1 MSLSLLWITVREIMQ
16 NSAKNLLSE
25 PATVNLLVVS
35 ERGDFESRYANIL
48 AGSRYEISQQV
59 EHIQALSDVRYD
71 QQQMM
76 LVMDVYHC
84 DCDQLQL
91 LSHISEQALMPV
103 AVFADTADDSAVE
116 QSVEAG
122 ISALII
128 GGIEHTRML
137 SILKL
142 AEARFKKAQ
151 AMKQEINELKTALA
165 DRKVIDRAKGL
176 VMEQRRCSEDEAYS
190 LMRTTAMNKNIKLAT
205 LAQQILTSSEAT
217 VSHSH

>member
-1 MSLSLLWITVREIMQ
+1 MREIMQ
-16 NSAKNLLSE
+16 NSANQLLSE
-25 PATVNLLVVS
+25 PETVNLLVVS

-48 AGSRYEISQQV
+48 GGSRYHISQQV
-59 EHIQALSDVRYD
+59 GQIQALSDVRYD

-128 GGIEHTRML
+128 GGIEHTRIL

-151 AMKQEINELKTALA
+151 RMKQEIHELKMALA

-176 VMEQRRCSEDEAYS
+176 LMDQRRCSENEAYS
-190 LMRTTAMNKNIKLAT
+190 MMRTTAMNKNIKLAT
-205 LAQQILTSSEAT
+205 LAQEILTSAEAT

>member
-1 MSLSLLWITVREIMQ
+1 MQ
-16 NSAKNLLSE
+16 NSVSQLLSE
-25 PATVNLLVVS
+25 TNVVSLLVVS
-35 ERGDFESRYANIL
+35 ERGDFESRYADIL
-48 AGSRYEISQQV
+48 HGSRYHISQQV
-59 EHIQALSDVRYD
+59 EHIQALSDVRYQ

-151 AMKQEINELKTALA
+151 QMKQEIHELKTALA

-176 VMEQRRCSEDEAYS
+176 VMDQRRCSENEAYAM
-190 LMRTTAMNKNIKLAT
+190 MRTTAMNKNIKLAT
-205 LAQQILTSSEAT
+205 LAQEILTSAQAT

>member
-1 MSLSLLWITVREIMQ
+1 MREIMQ
-16 NSAKNLLSE
+16 NSPNQLLSE
-25 PATVNLLVVS
+25 PETVNLLVVS

-48 AGSRYEISQQV
+48 NGSRYYISQQV
-59 EHIQALSDVRYD
+59 EQIQALSDVRYD

-84 DCDQLQL
+84 DCDQLKL
-91 LSHISEQALMPV
+91 LSLISEQALMPV

-151 AMKQEINELKTALA
+151 RMKQEINELKMALA

-176 VMEQRRCSEDEAYS
+176 LMDQRRCSENEAYS
-190 LMRTTAMNKNIKLAT
+190 MMRTTAMNKNIKLAT
-205 LAQQILTSSEAT
+205 LAQEILTSAEAT

>member
-1 MSLSLLWITVREIMQ
+1 MQ
-16 NSAKNLLSE
+16 NSAENLLFESD
-25 PATVNLLVVS
+25 AVSLLVVS
-35 ERGDFESRYANIL
+35 ERGDFESRYASIL
-48 AGSRYEISQQV
+48 AGSRYQISQQV
-59 EHIQALSDVRYD
+59 GHIQALSDVRYD
-71 QQQMM
+71 LQQMM

-84 DCDQLQL
+84 DCDQLKL

-151 AMKQEINELKTALA
+151 SMKQEINDLKKALA
-165 DRKVIDRAKGL
+165 DRKVIDRAKGM
-176 VMEQRRCSEDEAYS
+176 VMEQQRCSENEAYA
-190 LMRTTAMNKNIKLAT
+190 LMRTTAMNKNMKLAT
-205 LAQQILTSSEAT
+205 LAQQILTTSETTA
-217 VSHSH
+217 VSYSH

>member
-1 MSLSLLWITVREIMQ
+1 MRKIMQ
-16 NSAKNLLSE
+16 NSVSQLLSE
-25 PATVNLLVVS
+25 PNVVSLLVVS
-35 ERGDFESRYANIL
+35 ERGDFESRYADIL
-48 AGSRYEISQQV
+48 DGSRYHISQQV
-59 EHIQALSDVRYD
+59 AQIQALSDVRYD

-103 AVFADTADDSAVE
+103 AVFADTADDSALE
-116 QSVEAG
+116 LSVESG
-122 ISALII
+122 ISALIV

-142 AEARFKKAQ
+142 AEARFKKARQ
-151 AMKQEINELKTALA
+151 MKQEIHDLKTALA

-176 VMEQRRCSEDEAYS
+176 VMDQRRCSENEAYAM
-190 LMRTTAMNKNIKLAT
+190 MRTTAMNKNIKLAT
-205 LAQQILTSSEAT
+205 LAQQILTSAQAT
-217 VSHSH
+217 TNHSH

>member
-1 MSLSLLWITVREIMQ
+1 MQ
-16 NSAKNLLSE
+16 NSVSQLLSE
-25 PATVNLLVVS
+25 PNVVSLLVVS
-35 ERGDFESRYANIL
+35 ERGDFESRYADIL
-48 AGSRYEISQQV
+48 HGSRYHISQQV

-103 AVFADTADDSAVE
+103 AVFTDTANDSAVE

-151 AMKQEINELKTALA
+151 QMKQEIHELKTALA

-176 VMEQRRCSEDEAYS
+176 VMDQRRCSENEAYAM
-190 LMRTTAMNKNIKLAT
+190 MRTTAMNKNIKLAT
-205 LAQQILTSSEAT
+205 LAQEILTSAQAT
-217 VSHSH
+217 VSPSH

>member
-1 MSLSLLWITVREIMQ
+1 MQ
-16 NSAKNLLSE
+16 NSVSQILSE
-25 PATVNLLVVS
+25 PNVVSLLVVS
-35 ERGDFESRYANIL
+35 ERGDFESRYADIL
-48 AGSRYEISQQV
+48 HGSRYHISQQV

-103 AVFADTADDSAVE
+103 AVFADTANDSAVE

-128 GGIEHTRML
+128 GGIEHIRML

-151 AMKQEINELKTALA
+151 QMKQEIHELKTALA

-176 VMEQRRCSEDEAYS
+176 VMDQRRCSENEAYAM
-190 LMRTTAMNKNIKLAT
+190 MRTTAMNKNIKLAT
-205 LAQQILTSSEAT
+205 LAQEILTSAQAT
-217 VSHSH
+217 VSPSH

>member
-1 MSLSLLWITVREIMQ
+1 MQ
-16 NSAKNLLSE
+16 NSVSQLLSE
-25 PATVNLLVVS
+25 SNVVSLLVVS
-35 ERGDFESRYANIL
+35 ERGDFESRYADIL
-48 AGSRYEISQQV
+48 DGSRYHISQQV

-142 AEARFKKAQ
+142 AEARFQKAQ
-151 AMKQEINELKTALA
+151 RMKQEIHELKTALA

-176 VMEQRRCSEDEAYS
+176 VMDQRRCSENEAYAM
-190 LMRTTAMNKNIKLAT
+190 MRTTAMNKNIKLAT
-205 LAQQILTSSEAT
+205 LAQEILTSAQAT